1 MNTYTKEQCIEFLKE
16 YKQFKNKTI
25 TRVKNPT
32 TGKYLTSSATIDTIK
47 QQCKEQH
54 QLLSQSSSSS
64 SPIVNF
70 NNITQLFKLPFHK
83 NIINAYVPNTTYTD
97 AIKIITKYIKTNP
110 TDPNVIQ
117 YNNILKYI
125 REIIP
130 GYNPL
135 KWDKDSTDIFAMFN
149 LTYTE
154 NYHLDRDQ
162 QNANN
167 NIKGVINRKPVEY
180 FKDFV
185 FNETNIEDRNISLK
199 IILEIILEYNSHI
212 PYITECISNA
222 NQILDLLLQNQIK
235 KSFSSLSIS
244 FSTTPSPRSSSSDK
258 KDQYIKYL
266 LHTEPKIEN
275 EEDPISGDLWTDMDS
290 TKLKHV
296 IKVFSNN
303 KTYAFYVKDLYTM
316 WHNTV
321 KSNDPKEVFSN
332 PYTREPF
339 TEQQKTQIFE
349 KMKEMYPSIK
359 RPILCKTRKDIKL
372 VINYLPN
379 DFAVQIQYT
388 NGQLNI
394 PLANIDI
401 PKKHVNIY
409 DLTYFPPDIIDKIK
423 TLFDNNKI
431 LGKKIPFKLHKAFE
445 KYNNKDLTNETTYKD
460 FCNLLF

>member
-1 MNTYTKEQCIEFLKE
+1 MSTYTKEQCIEFLKE

-32 TGKYLTSSATIDTIK
+32 TGRYLTSSATIDNIK
-47 QQCKEQH
+47 EKCKEQH
-54 QLLSQSSSSS
+54 QVVSQSSSSS

-70 NNITQLFKLPFHK
+70 NNITQLFKLPFDK
-83 NIINAYVPNTTYTD
+83 TIVNNYVSNSTNAT
-97 AIKIITKYIKTNP
+97 KIIAKYIKTNP

-125 REIIP
+125 KEIIP

-135 KWDKDSTDIFAMFN
+135 EWDKDSLDMFAMFN

-154 NYHLDRDQ
+154 SYHLDREQ

-212 PYITECISNA
+212 PYITESIDNA
-222 NQILDLLLQNQIK
+222 NKILDLLLQNQIK

-244 FSTTPSPRSSSSDK
+244 FSKTPSPSSSDK

-266 LHTEPKIEN
+266 LHTDPKVEN
-275 EEDPISGDLWTDMDS
+275 EEDPISGDLWTDMNPS
-290 TKLKHV
+290 KLKYV
-296 IKVFSNN
+296 IKVVFNN

-321 KSNDPKEVFSN
+321 KSNDPKEVFAN

-339 TEQQKTQIFE
+339 TEEQKTEIFE

-359 RPILCKTRKDIKL
+359 RPILCKTRKDLKL
-372 VINYLPN
+372 VVNYLPN
-379 DFAVQIQYT
+379 AFAVEIQYT

-394 PLANIDI
+394 PLVNIDI
-401 PKKHVNIY
+401 PMRHVDIS
-409 DLTYFPPDIIDKIK
+409 DLRYFPPDIIDKIK
-423 TLFDNNKI
+423 ALFNNNKI

-445 KYNNKDLTNETTYKD
+445 QYNNKDLTNETTYKD

>member
-1 MNTYTKEQCIEFLKE
+1 MSTYTKEQCIEFLKE
-16 YKQFKNKTI
+16 YKQFKKGII

-32 TGKYLTSSATIDTIK
+32 TGRYLTSHATIDSIK
-47 QQCKEQH
+47 EKCKEQH
-54 QLLSQSSSSS
+54 QVESKSSSSS
-64 SPIVNF
+64 SPTVNF
-70 NNITQLFKLPFHK
+70 NNIIPLFKLPFDK
-83 NIINAYVPNTTYTD
+83 NIINAYVPNTTHTD
-97 AIKIITKYIKTNP
+97 ATKIIAKYIKKNP

-117 YNNILKYI
+117 YNNILKHI

-130 GYNPL
+130 DYNPL
-135 KWDKDSTDIFAMFN
+135 EWDKDSLDIFAMFN

-154 NYHLDRDQ
+154 SYHLDREQ

-167 NIKGVINRKPVEY
+167 NIKGVINRKPAEY

-185 FNETNIEDRNISLK
+185 FNNNNIEERNISLK

-212 PYITECISNA
+212 PYITEHIAIA
-222 NQILDLLLQNQIK
+222 NQILDLLLQDQVK
-235 KSFSSLSIS
+235 KEFSSLSIS
-244 FSTTPSPRSSSSDK
+244 FSKTPSPRSSSSDK

-266 LHTEPKIEN
+266 LHTEPKVVN
-275 EEDPISGDLWTDMDS
+275 QDDPISGDNWDDMDS

-303 KTYAFYVKDLYTM
+303 KTYAFYVKDLYKM

-321 KSNDPKEVFSN
+321 KTNDPNQPFAN
-332 PYTREPF
+332 PYNREPF
-339 TEQQKTQIFE
+339 TEEQKTEIFE
-349 KMKEMYPSIK
+349 KMKLMYPSIK

-372 VINYLPN
+372 VINHLPN
-379 DFAVQIQYT
+379 DFAVEIQYT

-394 PLANIDI
+394 PL
-401 PKKHVNIY
+401 VNINIPMRHVHII
-409 DLTYFPPDIIDKIK
+409 DLRYFPPDIIDKIK
-423 TLFDNNKI
+423 ALFDNNKI

-445 KYNNKDLTNETTYKD
+445 QYNNKDLTNETIYKD

>member
-1 MNTYTKEQCIEFLKE
+1 MSTYTKEQCIEFLKE
-16 YKQFKNKTI
+16 YKQFKKKTI

-32 TGKYLTSSATIDTIK
+32 TGRYLTSHATIDGIK
-47 QQCKEQH
+47 EKCKEQH
-54 QLLSQSSSSS
+54 QVESKSSSSS
-64 SPIVNF
+64 SPTVNF
-70 NNITQLFKLPFHK
+70 TNIIPLFKLPFDK
-83 NIINAYVPNTTYTD
+83 NIINAYVSNSTD

-130 GYNPL
+130 DYNPL
-135 KWDKDSTDIFAMFN
+135 EWDKDSTDIFAMFN

-154 NYHLDRDQ
+154 NYHLDREQ
-162 QNANN
+162 QRANN
-167 NIKGVINRKPVEY
+167 NIKGVINRKPIEY

-185 FNETNIEDRNISLK
+185 FNNNNITDRNIALK
-199 IILEIILEYNSHI
+199 VILEIILEYNSHI
-212 PYITECISNA
+212 PYITQRIANA
-222 NQILDLLLQNQIK
+222 NEILDLLLQNQIT

-244 FSTTPSPRSSSSDK
+244 FSKTPSPRSSSSDK

-266 LHTEPKIEN
+266 LHTEPKVVN
-275 EEDPISGDLWTDMDS
+275 QDDPISGDNWDDMDS

-303 KTYAFYVKDLYTM
+303 KTYAFYVKDLYKM

-321 KSNDPKEVFSN
+321 KTNNPNQPFAN
-332 PYTREPF
+332 PYNREPF
-339 TEQQKTQIFE
+339 TEEQKTEIFE
-349 KMKEMYPSIK
+349 KMKLMYPSIK

-372 VINYLPN
+372 VINHLPN
-379 DFAVQIQYT
+379 DFAVEIQYT
-388 NGQLNI
+388 TGQLNI
-394 PLANIDI
+394 PL
-401 PKKHVNIY
+401 VNINIPMRHVHIS
-409 DLTYFPPDIIDKIK
+409 DLRYFPPDIIDKIK
-423 TLFDNNKI
+423 ALFDNNKI

-445 KYNNKDLTNETTYKD
+445 QYNNKDLTNETIYKD

>member
-1 MNTYTKEQCIEFLKE
+1 MSTYTKEQCIEFLKE
-16 YKQFKNKTI
+16 YKQFKKKTI

-32 TGKYLTSSATIDTIK
+32 TGRYLTSHTTIDSIK
-47 QQCKEQH
+47 EKCKEQH
-54 QLLSQSSSSS
+54 QVESKSSSSS
-64 SPIVNF
+64 SPTVNF
-70 NNITQLFKLPFHK
+70 NNIPQLFKLPFDK
-83 NIINAYVPNTTYTD
+83 TIVNNYVSNSTD
-97 AIKIITKYIKTNP
+97 ATKIITKYIKKNP

-130 GYNPL
+130 DYNPL
-135 KWDKDSTDIFAMFN
+135 EWDKDSLDIFAMFN

-154 NYHLDRDQ
+154 SYYLDREQ
-162 QNANN
+162 QRANN
-167 NIKGVINRKPVEY
+167 NIKGVINRKPAEY

-212 PYITECISNA
+212 PYITEHIAIA
-222 NQILDLLLQNQIK
+222 NQILDLLLQNQITK
-235 KSFSSLSIS
+235 AFSSLSIS
-244 FSTTPSPRSSSSDK
+244 FSKTPSPRSSSSDK

-266 LHTEPKIEN
+266 LHTEPIVEN
-275 EEDPISGDLWTDMDS
+275 EEDPISGDSWSDMEP

-303 KTYAFYVKDLYTM
+303 KTYAFYIKDLFKM

-321 KSNDPKEVFSN
+321 KTNDPNQPFAN
-332 PYTREPF
+332 PYNREPF
-339 TEQQKTQIFE
+339 TEEQKTEIFE
-349 KMKEMYPSIK
+349 KMKLMYPSIK

-372 VINYLPN
+372 VLNYYPDVL
-379 DFAVQIQYT
+379 AVEIQYT
-388 NGQLNI
+388 NGPLNI
-394 PLANIDI
+394 PL
-401 PKKHVNIY
+401 VNINIPTTHVHIS
-409 DLTYFPPDIIDKIK
+409 DLRYFPPSIIDIIKA
-423 TLFDNNKI
+423 LFDNNKI

-445 KYNNKDLTNETTYKD
+445 KYNNKDLTDEATYKD

>member
-1 MNTYTKEQCIEFLKE
+1 MSTYTKEQCIEFLKE
-16 YKQFKNKTI
+16 YKQFKKKTI

-32 TGKYLTSSATIDTIK
+32 TGRYLTSHATIDGIK
-47 QQCKEQH
+47 EKCKEQH
-54 QLLSQSSSSS
+54 QVESKSSSSS
-64 SPIVNF
+64 SPTVNF
-70 NNITQLFKLPFHK
+70 TNIIPLFKLPFDK
-83 NIINAYVPNTTYTD
+83 NIINAYVSNSTD

-130 GYNPL
+130 DYNPL
-135 KWDKDSTDIFAMFN
+135 EWDKDSTDIFAMFN

-154 NYHLDRDQ
+154 SYHLDREQ
-162 QNANN
+162 QRANN
-167 NIKGVINRKPVEY
+167 NIKGVINRKPIEY

-185 FNETNIEDRNISLK
+185 FNNNNITDRNIALK
-199 IILEIILEYNSHI
+199 VILEIILEYNSHI
-212 PYITECISNA
+212 PYITQRIANA
-222 NQILDLLLQNQIK
+222 NEILDLLLQNQIT

-244 FSTTPSPRSSSSDK
+244 FSKTPSPRSSSSDK

-266 LHTEPKIEN
+266 LHTEPKVVN
-275 EEDPISGDLWTDMDS
+275 QDDPISGDNWDDMDS

-303 KTYAFYVKDLYTM
+303 KTYAFYVKDLYKM

-321 KSNDPKEVFSN
+321 KTNNPNQPFAN
-332 PYTREPF
+332 PYNREPF
-339 TEQQKTQIFE
+339 TEEQKTEIFE
-349 KMKEMYPSIK
+349 KMKLMYPSIK

-372 VINYLPN
+372 VVNYLPN
-379 DFAVQIQYT
+379 AFAVEIQYT
-388 NGQLNI
+388 TGQLNI
-394 PLANIDI
+394 PLVNIDI
-401 PKKHVNIY
+401 PMRHVNIS
-409 DLTYFPPDIIDKIK
+409 DLRYFPPDIIDKIK
-423 TLFDNNKI
+423 ALFNNNKI

-445 KYNNKDLTNETTYKD
+445 QYNNKDLTNETIYKD

>member
-235 KSFSSLSIS
+235 KSFSSLD
-244 FSTTPSPRSSSSDK
+244 R
-258 KDQYIKYL
+258 
-266 LHTEPKIEN
+266 
-275 EEDPISGDLWTDMDS
+275 
-290 TKLKHV
+290 
-296 IKVFSNN
+296 
-303 KTYAFYVKDLYTM
+303 
-316 WHNTV
+316 
-321 KSNDPKEVFSN
+321 KSV
-332 PYTREPF
+332 
-339 TEQQKTQIFE
+339 
-349 KMKEMYPSIK
+349 
-359 RPILCKTRKDIKL
+359 
-372 VINYLPN
+372 V
-379 DFAVQIQYT
+379 
-388 NGQLNI
+388 
-394 PLANIDI
+394 
-401 PKKHVNIY
+401 
-409 DLTYFPPDIIDKIK
+409 
-423 TLFDNNKI
+423 
-431 LGKKIPFKLHKAFE
+431 
-445 KYNNKDLTNETTYKD
+445 
-460 FCNLLF
+460 

>member
-1 MNTYTKEQCIEFLKE
+1 MSTYTKEQCIEFLKE
-16 YKQFKNKTI
+16 YKQFKKKTI

-32 TGKYLTSSATIDTIK
+32 TGRYLTSHATIDGIK
-47 QQCKEQH
+47 EKCKEQH
-54 QLLSQSSSSS
+54 QVESKSSSSS
-64 SPIVNF
+64 SPTVNF
-70 NNITQLFKLPFHK
+70 TNIIPLFKLPFDK
-83 NIINAYVPNTTYTD
+83 NIINAYVSNSTD

-130 GYNPL
+130 DYNPL
-135 KWDKDSTDIFAMFN
+135 EWDKDSTDIFAMFN

-154 NYHLDRDQ
+154 SYHLDREQ
-162 QNANN
+162 QRANN
-167 NIKGVINRKPVEY
+167 NIKGVINRKPIEY

-185 FNETNIEDRNISLK
+185 FNNNNITDRNIALK
-199 IILEIILEYNSHI
+199 VILEIILEYNSHI
-212 PYITECISNA
+212 PYITQRIANA
-222 NQILDLLLQNQIK
+222 NEILDLLLQNQIT

-244 FSTTPSPRSSSSDK
+244 FSKTPSPRSSSSDK

-266 LHTEPKIEN
+266 LHTEPKVVN
-275 EEDPISGDLWTDMDS
+275 QDDPISGDNWDDMDS

-339 TEQQKTQIFE
+339 TEEQKTEIFE
-349 KMKEMYPSIK
+349 KMKLMYPSIK

-379 DFAVQIQYT
+379 DFAVEIQYT
-388 NGQLNI
+388 TGQLNI
-394 PLANIDI
+394 PL
-401 PKKHVNIY
+401 VNINIPMRHVHIS
-409 DLTYFPPDIIDKIK
+409 DLRYFPPDIIDKIK
-423 TLFDNNKI
+423 ALFDNNKI

-445 KYNNKDLTNETTYKD
+445 QYNNKDLTNETIYKD

>member
-1 MNTYTKEQCIEFLKE
+1 MSTYTKEQCIEFLKE
-16 YKQFKNKTI
+16 YKQFKKKTI

-32 TGKYLTSSATIDTIK
+32 TGRYLTSHATIDGIK
-47 QQCKEQH
+47 EKCKEQH
-54 QLLSQSSSSS
+54 QVESKSSSSS
-64 SPIVNF
+64 SPTVNF
-70 NNITQLFKLPFHK
+70 TNIIPLFKLPFDK
-83 NIINAYVPNTTYTD
+83 NIINAYVSNSTD

-130 GYNPL
+130 DYNPL
-135 KWDKDSTDIFAMFN
+135 EWDKDSTDIFAMFN

-154 NYHLDRDQ
+154 SYHLDREQ
-162 QNANN
+162 QRANN
-167 NIKGVINRKPVEY
+167 NIKGVINRKPIEY

-185 FNETNIEDRNISLK
+185 FNNNNITDRNIALK
-199 IILEIILEYNSHI
+199 VILEIILEYNSHI
-212 PYITECISNA
+212 PYITQRIANA
-222 NQILDLLLQNQIK
+222 NEILDLLLQNQIT

-244 FSTTPSPRSSSSDK
+244 FSKTPSPRSSSSDK

-266 LHTEPKIEN
+266 LHTEPKVVN
-275 EEDPISGDLWTDMDS
+275 QDDPISGDNWDDMDS

-303 KTYAFYVKDLYTM
+303 KTYAFYVKDLYKM

-321 KSNDPKEVFSN
+321 KTNNPNQPFAN
-332 PYTREPF
+332 PYNREPF
-339 TEQQKTQIFE
+339 TEEQKTEIFE
-349 KMKEMYPSIK
+349 KMKLMYPSIK

-372 VINYLPN
+372 VINHLPN
-379 DFAVQIQYT
+379 DFAVEIQYT
-388 NGQLNI
+388 TGQLNI
-394 PLANIDI
+394 PL
-401 PKKHVNIY
+401 VNINIPMRHVHIS
-409 DLTYFPPDIIDKIK
+409 DLRYFPPDIIDKIK
-423 TLFDNNKI
+423 ALFDNNKI

-445 KYNNKDLTNETTYKD
+445 QYNNKDLTNETIYKD

>member
-1 MNTYTKEQCIEFLKE
+1 MSTYTKEQCIEFLKE
-16 YKQFKNKTI
+16 YKQFKKKTI

-32 TGKYLTSSATIDTIK
+32 TGRYLTSHATIDGIK
-47 QQCKEQH
+47 EKCKEQH
-54 QLLSQSSSSS
+54 QVESKSSSSS
-64 SPIVNF
+64 SPTVNF
-70 NNITQLFKLPFHK
+70 TNIIPLFKLPFDK
-83 NIINAYVPNTTYTD
+83 NIINAYVSNSTD

-130 GYNPL
+130 DYNPL
-135 KWDKDSTDIFAMFN
+135 EWDKDSTDIFAMFN

-154 NYHLDRDQ
+154 SYHLDRDQ

-212 PYITECISNA
+212 PYITESIDNA
-222 NQILDLLLQNQIK
+222 NKILDLLLQDQVK

-244 FSTTPSPRSSSSDK
+244 FSKTPSPSSSDK

-266 LHTEPKIEN
+266 LHTEPKVVN
-275 EEDPISGDLWTDMDS
+275 QDDPISGDNWDDMDS

-303 KTYAFYVKDLYTM
+303 KTYAFYVKDLYKM

-321 KSNDPKEVFSN
+321 KTNNPNQPFAN
-332 PYTREPF
+332 PYNREPF
-339 TEQQKTQIFE
+339 TEEQKTEIFE
-349 KMKEMYPSIK
+349 KMKLMYPSIK

-372 VINYLPN
+372 VINHLPN
-379 DFAVQIQYT
+379 DFAVEIQYT
-388 NGQLNI
+388 TGQLNI
-394 PLANIDI
+394 PL
-401 PKKHVNIY
+401 VNINIPMRHAHIS
-409 DLTYFPPDIIDKIK
+409 DLRYFPPDIIDKIK
-423 TLFDNNKI
+423 ALFDNNKI

-445 KYNNKDLTNETTYKD
+445 QYNNKDLTNETIYKD